1 MFFSILFFFVGFG
14 LEIMSYCDSSKLLV
28 CGVISPVCSL
38 LSLND
43 TFLCYS
49 GGGSVLLFFLLIIA
63 VLIAIMIPII
73 IAGERKM
80 KREKEAR
87 EAGERAYASLFPPG
101 VRDLARRCEVS
112 LNGAQAL
119 WPYLTITAQQTLS
132 GYQDF
137 AKAERLVTKKR
148 ERQETRRI
156 QGLLRK

>member
-1 MFFSILFFFVGFG
+1 MWD
-14 LEIMSYCDSSKLLV
+14 CDSSKLLV
-28 CGVISPVCSL
+28 CDVISPVCSL
-38 LSLND
+38 FSLND

-49 GGGSVLLFFLLIIA
+49 EGGSVLLFFLLIIA

-87 EAGERAYASLFPPG
+87 EAEKRAYASLFPPG

-112 LNGAQAL
+112 LDGAQVL
-119 WPYLTITAQQTLS
+119 WPYLTATAQQTLS

-137 AKAERLVTKKR
+137 AKAKCLVIKKR